1 MRSGRFGRIGTI
13 GLVLVTVVLT
23 LFFSRLQAVKNVTS
37 PRIQDPE
44 NPAIEQALKIMNG
57 TWKLA
62 KRTNPDG
69 TEHAKVDGTT
79 TMDLSAVHNKLLGPR
94 AIGVVQAREK
104 GSKLDRRFGSCVPP
118 ESADKPFFIES
129 AGTWEM
135 TLESDNTKEAILVVK
150 QSHSVVG
157 DFRPYLDGLVSDVTA
172 TYRLIKGDARNPARL
187 ELAGRLKFTEAK
199 TLKGMALAAGSSLDD
214 SCCDVAS
221 LSVSGSDMKVQWSN
235 GGQDYWVKSS
245 AIVSPNQFR

>member
-1 MRSGRFGRIGTI
+1 MIA
-13 GLVLVTVVLT
+13 LVAITAVVT
-23 LFFSRLQAVKNVTS
+23 LFFSKLQAHKDVTEL
-37 PRIQDPE
+37 RIQDPE

-79 TMDLSAVHNKLLGPR
+79 TMDLSAIHNKLLGPR

-104 GSKLDRRFGSCVPP
+104 GSKLDRRFGSCVPA

-135 TLESDNTKEAILVVK
+135 TLESETPKEAVLVVR
-150 QSHSVVG
+150 QSHSVSG
-157 DFRPYLDGLVSDVTA
+157 DFRPYLDGLVSEVTA
-172 TYRLIKGDARNPARL
+172 TYRLTKASGGTPARL
-187 ELAGRLKFTEAK
+187 DLAGRLKFTEAK

-214 SCCDVAS
+214 SCCDVQA
-221 LSVSGSDMKVQWSN
+221 LTVSGSDMKVQWSN
-235 GGQDYWVKSS
+235 GGKDYWVKSS
-245 AIVSPNQFR
+245 PTVSPSQFR